1 MDRIGLIPAAGTA
14 KRLGALAFSK
24 ELIPIGFN
32 SDKQVNTLKTVS
44 AYLLE
49 KYKAADVEKIYTI
62 VSKGKWDILNYYGDG
77 MEYGVQLAYL
87 IAGNSFGVPY
97 TLNQAYPF
105 VKTSK
110 IFLGFPDILFEPK
123 NAFAI
128 IDEVLC
134 QKNADVILGLYP
146 VKSER
151 LANKCDMVNLDS
163 GGRVT
168 QIKVKPNETD
178 LQFSW
183 VIAIW
188 KPKFTSFMHYYL
200 KTDLRRRIENLEEAE
215 IHVGHVIHAAIQNN
229 LSVYGHLFS
238 DFHFTDVGTLD
249 DLAQAMKEHFVD
261 QSL

>member
-14 KRLGALAFSK
+14 KRLGSLAFSK

-32 SDKQVNTLKTVS
+32 SDKQTNTLKVIS

-49 KYKAADVEKIYTI
+49 KYKTADVKKIYAI
-62 VSKGKWDILNYYGDG
+62 VRKGKWDILNYYGDG
-77 MEYGVQLAYL
+77 TEYGVQLAYL
-87 IAGNSFGVPY
+87 IAANSLGVPY
-97 TLNQAYPF
+97 TLDQAYPF

-123 NAFAI
+123 HAFVI
-128 IDEVLC
+128 IDETLN
-134 QKNADVILGLYP
+134 QKNADIVLGLYP
-146 VKSER
+146 VRSER
-151 LANKCDMVNLDS
+151 LAKKCDMVNLDPV
-163 GGRVT
+163 GRVT
-168 QIKVKPNETD
+168 QIRVKPNETD

-183 VIAIW
+183 IIAIW

-200 KTDLRRRIENLEEAE
+200 KTDLRRRMENLEKAE

-238 DFHFTDVGTLD
+238 DFHFTDIGTPD
-249 DLAQAMKEHFVD
+249 DLAQAMKEQFAD
-261 QSL
+261 QGI